1 MSLAEPTPA
10 TFSSTLLAS
19 LWAPRPPF
27 LLAAVIPMLV
37 GLAWT
42 VHGGHSLNPLTA
54 LATLLAG
61 ITLNAAINLFNDCY
75 DDLNGSDRLNSD
87 HIHPFT
93 GGSRFI
99 QNGVLS
105 RRQMFSLAVAMLL
118 VTLALGLWL
127 STYAGAGLLGLGL
140 LGLLLGWGYSA
151 PPLKLNSRGLGELA
165 VVTGFGL
172 LPVGA
177 GLVQTG
183 QLSPQLLLVS
193 LPVGLLS
200 ADLLYINQFPDRR
213 ADILAGKLNLV
224 ARLEPRIA
232 RWGYPLL
239 AGAAVI
245 VHLLLV
251 LRGVLPSLALIA
263 LLPLPLFLQ
272 AGRILF
278 RHCDEPPLLAP
289 ALPMTIV
296 AVLAYGL
303 LLSLALFLAP
313 PG

>member
-1 MSLAEPTPA
+1 MGLAEPTPES
-10 TFSSTLLAS
+10 FSTPLLAS

-27 LLAAVIPMLV
+27 LLAAVMPMLV
-37 GLAWT
+37 GLAWA
-42 VHGGHSLNPLTA
+42 VHTGHSLDPVTA

-75 DDLNGSDRLNSD
+75 DDLNGCDRLNEER
-87 HIHPFT
+87 IHPFT

-105 RRQMFSLAVAMLL
+105 RRQMFALALAMLG
-118 VTLALGLWL
+118 VTLALGVWL
-127 STYAGAGLLGLGL
+127 SSRAGAALLGLGL

-151 PPLKLNSRGLGELA
+151 PPLRLNSRGLGEFAVLA
-165 VVTGFGL
+165 GFGL

-177 GLVQTG
+177 HLVQTG
-183 QLSPQLLLVS
+183 QLSPALLLVS

-224 ARLEPRIA
+224 ARLEPRVA

-239 AGAAVI
+239 ACAAGI
-245 VHLLLV
+245 IHLILV
-251 LRGVLPSLALIA
+251 LQGMLPFLALIA

-272 AGRILF
+272 ASRILF

-296 AVLAYGL
+296 AVLAHGL

-313 PG
+313 LS